1 MRYNPALDGLRAVA
15 ILLVILTHSFHYVFP
30 AGWIG
35 VDVFF
40 VLSGFLITTILR
52 REHRE
57 TGAISMLSFYRRR
70 ALRLGPAFVVLIAFQ
85 LTHAVFSPH
94 NSVEILEAT
103 AISAAYM
110 ENLNSV
116 FHFGPWDL
124 VGHTWSLATE
134 EQFYLLWPFALPLV
148 LTRRPLIWMLSAT
161 AAMVAWSSWLL
172 THGAAL
178 THIEYGPDAR
188 PVGLLLGCALA
199 FLPARLWPCIPAAT
213 PFALVAGFLVIGAV
227 GTEQLSWF
235 IVIAPVTTS
244 LATVVL
250 IMAAQSGG
258 RFAAAL
264 SWAPLIYVGKVSYGL
279 YLYSLPICAF
289 GAAQHVNP
297 FALIAASFA
306 AAALSYEFIEK
317 PFLRLK
323 DRRGARSAAEPM
335 QPAAVAAE

>member
-70 ALRLGPAFVVLIAFQ
+70 ALRLGPAFVVLICFN
-85 LTHAVFSPH
+85 LPMPCLVFPH

-124 VGHTWSLATE
+124 VGHLVVTRDRGAIL
-134 EQFYLLWPFALPLV
+134 FALAF
-148 LTRRPLIWMLSAT
+148 R
-161 AAMVAWSSWLL
+161 AAACPHTPPAYLDAERHRGHGGLELL
-172 THGAAL
+172 A
-178 THIEYGPDAR
+178 PDAR
-188 PVGLLLGCALA
+188 RGVDAHRIWPRRAAGRSPAWMRSGVLA
-199 FLPARLWPCIPAAT
+199 GAPWPCIPAAI

-250 IMAAQSGG
+250 IMAARSAADASPRPCLG
-258 RFAAAL
+258 RR
-264 SWAPLIYVGKVSYGL
+264 SVVGKVSGL

-289 GAAQHVNP
+289 GAAQHAQPICPHRCQLCRGCLELRVHRE
-297 FALIAASFA
+297 AL
-306 AAALSYEFIEK
+306 
-317 PFLRLK
+317 
-323 DRRGARSAAEPM
+323 
-335 QPAAVAAE
+335 PAT